1 MFCAEDKVASQT
13 GLRFRPRPRPRV
25 ALQSVDYANRWMQM
39 KTTRRRH
46 C

>member
-1 MFCAEDKVASQT
+1 MFCADDKVASQT
-13 GLRFRPRPRPRV
+13 GLRFRPRPRA